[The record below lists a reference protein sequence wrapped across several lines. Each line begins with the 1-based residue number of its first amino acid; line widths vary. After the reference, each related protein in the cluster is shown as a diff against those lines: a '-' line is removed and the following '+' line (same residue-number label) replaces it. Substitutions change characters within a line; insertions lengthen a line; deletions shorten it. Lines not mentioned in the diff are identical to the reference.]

1 MPILIS
7 FKQDFKEMSK
17 YFEKSNKPTVNK
29 DYIEVLIP
37 GFNTKV
43 GSFLDIY
50 NTSQITTRTSSHKF
64 ISDVTAML
72 KSTSLILNCTK

>member
-1 MPILIS
+1 
-7 FKQDFKEMSK
+7 MSK

-50 NTSQITTRTSSHKF
+50 NTSQITTRTSSRKF